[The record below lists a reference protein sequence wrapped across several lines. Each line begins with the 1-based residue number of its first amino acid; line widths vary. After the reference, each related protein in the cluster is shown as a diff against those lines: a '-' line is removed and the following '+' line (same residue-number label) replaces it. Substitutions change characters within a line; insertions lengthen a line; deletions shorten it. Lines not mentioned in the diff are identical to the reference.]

1 MTFQKRSIG
10 IRGPVS
16 ISIARSLSPVDITS
30 MQITRSTNGM
40 KAEEGKS
47 RSSDTMGSK
56 HYVNFGVYKVF
67 GSINVFFTE
76 KTGFTEKDAEIIKES
91 LRTLFVNDA
100 SSARPEGSMEVKKI
114 YWFTHPSKI
123 GIASSAKIHNLV
135 EAKQSDEVAK
145 PSSYDDYEIVLNSS
159 RLSSYKELGLVV
171 EEIE

>member
-76 KTGFTEKDAEIIKES
+76 KTGFTEKMLK
-91 LRTLFVNDA
+91 
-100 SSARPEGSMEVKKI
+100 
-114 YWFTHPSKI
+114 
-123 GIASSAKIHNLV
+123 
-135 EAKQSDEVAK
+135 
-145 PSSYDDYEIVLNSS
+145 
-159 RLSSYKELGLVV
+159 
-171 EEIE
+171 